1 MASNFLLLACVC
13 AVAASIANV
22 QALSAVPPPR
32 WGGNNATVGWSSVG
46 NKTTVQSDGSS
57 ATWTVR
63 GLCISHGQPGT
74 PVLRGARVLFWR
86 EGGAAGATAR
96 FTIIFVCWFCQLA
109 YYYNSA
115 LKASRYSN
123 SNGQFTFA
131 CQGFDTQP
139 ASSACD
145 MINAPDGHL
154 YILFPTTEYAP
165 ATLHC
170 TRCL

>member
-1 MASNFLLLACVC
+1 MEAALHGRYVACVSHTVNQAPLC
-13 AVAASIANV
+13 CVVRVCCFGERAVLLV
-22 QALSAVPPPR
+22 PQRDLRLSL
-32 WGGNNATVGWSSVG
+32 SV
-46 NKTTVQSDGSS
+46 
-57 ATWTVR
+57 
-63 GLCISHGQPGT
+63 
-74 PVLRGARVLFWR
+74 
-86 EGGAAGATAR
+86 
-96 FTIIFVCWFCQLA
+96 WFCQLA

-154 YILFPTTEYAP
+154 YILFPTTE
-165 ATLHC
+165 
-170 TRCL
+170 